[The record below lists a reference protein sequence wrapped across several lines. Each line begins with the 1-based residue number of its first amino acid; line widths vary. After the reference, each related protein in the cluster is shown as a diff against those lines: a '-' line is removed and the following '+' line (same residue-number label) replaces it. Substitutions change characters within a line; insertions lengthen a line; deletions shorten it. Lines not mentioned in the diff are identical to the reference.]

1 MRKLAILL
9 LWIFLTLSEK
19 SIPCTTAVISG
30 KATPDGRSM
39 IWKLRDTDDL
49 ENCFRY
55 FNDGEYSYI
64 GLVNSGDMKGENV
77 WGGSNSAGFAIM
89 NSASYNVNENDT
101 TSMKDREGIF
111 MKLALQTCASLQ
123 DFEKLL
129 NEYPKPR
136 GLAAHFGVIDARGG
150 AVFYEVNN
158 YTWTKFDANAASEGY
173 VIRTNYSE
181 TGTPDS
187 GYGFI
192 RRQTAEKIFAEAK
205 RMNRLNYQTIVQ
217 EFTRCFYHPVFGLDY
232 REKYET
238 STPETVFIAS
248 DDLLTRHSSSSSII
262 VQSIKKGESPDMST
276 IWAQVGF
283 PGTCIAIPL
292 WVRGEKNLPQLVQY
306 EESIKNSP
314 LNYFASL
321 WKKEAYPIGRS
332 DGYHYLKVPVLVNSQ
347 NNGYIQ
353 RIEQLEK
360 YIFAWTDEKLT
371 SWRSML
377 PQASELE
384 TFYEQLDETVS
395 GFYGK

>member
-101 TSMKDREGIF
+101 TSLKDREGIF

-158 YTWTKFDANAASEGY
+158 YTWTKFDSNAASEGY